1 MYAVIMG
8 NGRVG
13 RNLALKLINNG
24 NDVTLIDNN
33 ENMCTNAAS
42 EMDALVIHGNGTD
55 KRTLEEANIGDA
67 DIFVAATGNDEA
79 NLLACILVR
88 EFESSKIIARVSN
101 PDHEEAFKRVGI
113 NHVISPELTAASY
126 LEKLITRPKVADLV
140 ICGKGDA
147 ELIDVTIKNREIIG
161 KTVGEVSPT
170 NDYIIGAIYNGGIV
184 IPQDDIILEE
194 DTKISILVKTKQVK
208 KVTEI
213 FTG

>member
-24 NDVTLIDNN
+24 NDVTLIDNDQN
-33 ENMCTNAAS
+33 RCTTAAS
-42 EMDALVIHGNGTD
+42 EMDALVICGNGTD
-55 KRTLEEANIGDA
+55 KKTLEEANIGDA
-67 DIFVAATGNDEA
+67 DVFVAATGNDEA
-79 NLLACILVR
+79 NLLASILVR
-88 EFESSKIIARVSN
+88 EYKSPKIIARVTN
-101 PDHEEAFKRVGI
+101 PDHEEAFKKVGI
-113 NHVISPELTAASY
+113 DHVISPELTAVSY

-140 ICGKGDA
+140 ICGKGNA
-147 ELIDVTIKNREIIG
+147 ELIDVTIKNKKIIG

-170 NDYIIGAIYNGGIV
+170 DDYIIGAIYNSGIV
-184 IPQDDIILEE
+184 IPQDNIVLKEN
-194 DTKISILVKTKQVK
+194 TKISILVKTKAVR

>member
-1 MYAVIMG
+1 MYVVIMG

-33 ENMCTNAAS
+33 QNICANAAD
-42 EMDALVIHGNGTD
+42 EMDALVICGNATD
-55 KRTLEEANIGDA
+55 TRTLDEANVKDA
-67 DIFVAATGNDEA
+67 DVFVAATGNDEA
-79 NLLACILVR
+79 NLLASILVR
-88 EFESSKIIARVSN
+88 EYISPKVIARVTN
-101 PDHEEAFKRVGI
+101 PDHEEVFKNVGI
-113 NHVISPELTAASY
+113 DHVISPELTAASY

-147 ELIDVTIKNREIIG
+147 ELIDVTVKSRKIIG
-161 KTVGEVSPT
+161 KTIGEVSPT
-170 NDYIIGAIYNGGIV
+170 DDYIIGAIYNGEII
-184 IPQDDIILEE
+184 IPQDDIVLNENI
-194 DTKISILVKTKQVK
+194 KISILVKSKSVK